1 MSSIEP
7 SPRLWQKL
15 GNLSSSKQL
24 LQHRVFQTKNC
35 ITQPQWQ
42 TLIPGSGI
50 YEEERVQFRE
60 QIPDYDPNQKLQ
72 QSINIFFSISDDVT
86 LPVKTVCNLHIFDLH
101 RDPEQFPNP
110 EKFDPDR
117 FLPENSANR
126 HPFAY
131 VPFSAGFRNCI
142 GQKFAILEM
151 KTLISDILWNFKL
164 LPITRRDEIVFFTD
178 LVLRAKTPIKVKF
191 VQRK

>member
-1 MSSIEP
+1 M
-7 SPRLWQKL
+7 
-15 GNLSSSKQL
+15 
-24 LQHRVFQTKNC
+24 
-35 ITQPQWQ
+35 
-42 TLIPGSGI
+42 
-50 YEEERVQFRE
+50 
-60 QIPDYDPNQKLQ
+60 
-72 QSINIFFSISDDVT
+72 
-86 LPVKTVCNLHIFDLH
+86 HIFDLH
-101 RDPEQFPNP
+101 RDPNQFPDP

-117 FLPENSANR
+117 FLPENSAER

-191 VQRK
+191 EQRK